1 MATLEELLANVSDVK
16 VLKAKRAARKGHL
29 TRLAKYLESIKGVK
43 IESLRPVEIERK
55 MGTLAENISAYDLIQ
70 ERLCEIT
77 EEDAEEAVEEQRD
90 ANSALFDAYQTL
102 FDVAQAWADGGC
114 LEDDARD
121 LVAIKDLSGVYARKS
136 YEDLLSAFK
145 IFRQTLKSLPANN
158 SLLAVQKR
166 LEPIMAD
173 LGERI
178 DNDVRSTDDT
188 SASSHESTDPVAPA
202 PRIHHSKLKLE
213 LPKFSGD
220 LLQWKDFWDLFS
232 AVIETEHLSDRE
244 KICHLQTSMRTDEA
258 KSVVRHA
265 ASKGSY
271 DEVVQA
277 LKKRYDKH
285 RIVYMHHV
293 AALNARAPV
302 RHSADDLVRCM
313 QEIDLHHSGLSST
326 GGDTLSQYLAAS
338 TVLLMDST
346 CASHWSDYTSK
357 TESPPGLDALR
368 EFCEHRLTALQSNP
382 NVKKPHKP
390 PAVSNQQQSSKLKER
405 PKSTVY
411 HVRGSR
417 DGFRDTCPICEEEHS
432 VYQCST
438 FKGWNVGRR
447 LSAAKEKK
455 LCINCLGR
463 GHSLETCHSKHTCK
477 DCSGLHHSL
486 LHRQQDATPAATG
499 PHQPAHG
506 QAHCARAAHSQG
518 PPTLTFP
525 RTAMALVTAGPYQHT
540 ARAMMDPG
548 STVTLITSR
557 LANTLKARKRRSTV
571 QISGLTGDTTT
582 SHEVEIGVGSMFDLE
597 DNEIR
602 VVAQVIDTITAD
614 CPVDDLGDIKSMPF
628 LNGLKLADPTLGIPG
643 RIDLLLGVTDCNR
656 CMEDGQSFSDDKLL
670 VAQKTIF
677 GWAVGG
683 STTGTNSS
691 RSCYVASASDKTAD
705 EMIQLFWEMERVP
718 GEPVHFTSEEQ
729 AAVANFQD
737 THTGDEDGR
746 YHVQLPRKKPTPV
759 LGVSRVAAK
768 RRLQQ
773 TKRSLIRKEKWS
785 DFTQAVV
792 EYPDLGHAEQVPP
805 NDLQKDPSK
814 TFYLPMHGVVK
825 EASETTKLRIVFD
838 ASAKSST
845 GISLNDTLL
854 KGPSLYPHLTSV
866 LNRFRCHAV
875 GIAADIS
882 KMFREVGLQEGERD
896 YHRFLMETENGVL
909 AEFRM
914 TRLTFDLPSWPPKCC
929 FSWQNTTARPIQL
942 QLVPSARISMS
953 MTCCREL
960 QMLPQPK
967 NCV

>member
-1 MATLEELLANVSDVK
+1 
-16 VLKAKRAARKGHL
+16 
-29 TRLAKYLESIKGVK
+29 
-43 IESLRPVEIERK
+43 
-55 MGTLAENISAYDLIQ
+55 
-70 ERLCEIT
+70 
-77 EEDAEEAVEEQRD
+77 
-90 ANSALFDAYQTL
+90 
-102 FDVAQAWADGGC
+102 
-114 LEDDARD
+114 
-121 LVAIKDLSGVYARKS
+121 
-136 YEDLLSAFK
+136 
-145 IFRQTLKSLPANN
+145 
-158 SLLAVQKR
+158 
-166 LEPIMAD
+166 MAD

-178 DNDVRSTDDT
+178 DNDVRSTDDS

-202 PRIHHSKLKLE
+202 PRVHHSKLKLE

-232 AVIETEHLSDRE
+232 AVIEMEHLSDRE
-244 KICHLQTSMRTDEA
+244 KICHLQTSMHTDEA
-258 KSVVRHA
+258 KSVVRHT

-277 LKKRYDKH
+277 LKKHYDKH

-293 AALNARAPV
+293 AALNTRAPV
-302 RHSADDLVRCM
+302 RHSADDLVCCM

-357 TESPPGLDALR
+357 TESPPGLDTLR

-382 NVKKPHKP
+382 NVQKPHKP

-405 PKSTVY
+405 PKSTIY

-432 VYQCST
+432 VYQCLT

-455 LCINCLGR
+455 LCINCLGC

-486 LHRQQDATPAATG
+486 LHQQQDATPAATG
-499 PHQPAHG
+499 LHLPAHG
-506 QAHCARAAHSQG
+506 QTHCARAAHSQG

-548 STVTLITSR
+548 STVTL
-557 LANTLKARKRRSTV
+557 
-571 QISGLTGDTTT
+571 TGGTTT
-582 SHEVEIGVGSMFDLE
+582 SHKVEIGVRLMFDLE

-614 CPVDDLGDIKSMPF
+614 YPVDDLGDIQSMPF
-628 LNGLKLADPTLGIPG
+628 LNGLKLADPTLGTPG

-729 AAVANFQD
+729 AAVSNFQD
-737 THTGDEDGR
+737 THTRDKDGCYR
-746 YHVQLPRKKPTPV
+746 VQLPRKKPTPV
-759 LGVSRVAAK
+759 LGISRVAAK

-792 EYPDLGHAEQVPP
+792 EYPDLGHVEQVPP

-814 TFYLPMHGVVK
+814 TFYLRVVK
-825 EASETTKLRIVFD
+825 EASKTMKLRIVFD

-845 GISLNDTLL
+845 SVSL
-854 KGPSLYPHLTSV
+854 
-866 LNRFRCHAV
+866 C
-875 GIAADIS
+875 
-882 KMFREVGLQEGERD
+882 
-896 YHRFLMETENGVL
+896 
-909 AEFRM
+909 
-914 TRLTFDLPSWPPKCC
+914 
-929 FSWQNTTARPIQL
+929 
-942 QLVPSARISMS
+942 
-953 MTCCREL
+953 
-960 QMLPQPK
+960 
-967 NCV
+967 